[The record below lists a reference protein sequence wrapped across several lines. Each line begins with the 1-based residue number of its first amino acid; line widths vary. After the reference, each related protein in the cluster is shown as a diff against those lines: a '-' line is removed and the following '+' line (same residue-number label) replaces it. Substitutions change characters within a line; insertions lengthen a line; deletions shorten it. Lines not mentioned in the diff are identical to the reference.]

1 MALNVAVTRYMPM
14 ACLHVKHVR
23 NVEAPSGVLIA
34 KFRALPEDFFYLRV
48 IFPAATS

>member
-1 MALNVAVTRYMPM
+1 M

-48 IFPAATS
+48 IFPAAAS